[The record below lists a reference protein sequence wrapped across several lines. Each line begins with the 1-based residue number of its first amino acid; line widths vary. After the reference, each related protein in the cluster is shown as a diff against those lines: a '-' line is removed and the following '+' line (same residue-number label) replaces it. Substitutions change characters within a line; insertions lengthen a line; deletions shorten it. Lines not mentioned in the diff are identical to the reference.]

1 MSILDF
7 APGIRK
13 LVDRVAGRRRTP
25 PARRLPP
32 PAMPAPSPEEA
43 ADTWFA
49 RLRDLAVME
58 FGSAPFE
65 RNSQGYLL
73 ETGMLE
79 SERPYLFL
87 QPLNHPGFLFERGG
101 TGWVVA
107 RADKI
112 VAKDTFMRAGE
123 LWDVV
128 NVVASPVPG
137 GMPKVSSHR
146 FKEQLMPFS
155 EYRRRLVEAIRFAA

>member
-7 APGIRK
+7 APGIK
-13 LVDRVAGRRRTP
+13 KFVDRVAGRRKA
-25 PARRLPP
+25 PASRRLPP
-32 PAMPAPSPEEA
+32 AAIPAPSPEEA

-58 FGSAPFE
+58 FGGAPFE
-65 RNSQGYLL
+65 RNAQGYLL
-73 ETGMLE
+73 ETGMLD
-79 SERPYLFL
+79 SERPYLYL
-87 QPLNHPGFLFERGG
+87 QPLNQSGFLFERGG
-101 TGWVVA
+101 TGWVIA

-123 LWDVV
+123 FWDVV
-128 NVVASPVPG
+128 NVVASPIPG

-146 FKEQLMPFS
+146 FKDQLMPFS
-155 EYRRRLVEAIRFAA
+155 EYRRRLVEAIRCAA